1 MKKQFHF
8 SSEAWNHNNTRLTN
22 QIFKIL
28 PIFEEKED
36 WKKQQQTI
44 ILELYGYNDMFID
57 NPNFMVLVAK
67 LFALDHAEDKM
78 IFRKLIFEAITELK
92 SIKV

>member
-8 SSEAWNHNNTRLTN
+8 SSEAWNHNNARLTN

-28 PIFEEKED
+28 PIFEERED